1 MSVTL
6 IEASDHILGTFDA
19 KLVEYVSKLFAQRR
33 IRVLTG
39 SSVARVEKN
48 VCFLKVNRV
57 CAVGVPVNHHN
68 LMASS
73 TLPSLSL
80 EWRAPPLRPLRVEHR
95 GQGSPAGGGPGG
107 PGTEG

>member
-48 VCFLKVNRV
+48 VCFLKVRV
-57 CAVGVPVNHHN
+57 RHCSAYLWWCCVPINYRTVI
-68 LMASS
+68 
-73 TLPSLSL
+73 T
-80 EWRAPPLRPLRVEHR
+80 
-95 GQGSPAGGGPGG
+95 
-107 PGTEG
+107 